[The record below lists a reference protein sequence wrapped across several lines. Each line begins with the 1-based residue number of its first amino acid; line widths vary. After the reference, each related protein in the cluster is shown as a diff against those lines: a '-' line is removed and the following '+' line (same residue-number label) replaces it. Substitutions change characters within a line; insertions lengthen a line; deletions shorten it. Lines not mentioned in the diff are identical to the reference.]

1 MTNPNARRPI
11 QSGRPKL
18 LISNRLHDEVL
29 ATLTEQCEVLMNMS
43 ATPWSHQQLLQEL
56 ETHQPDAALVF
67 MSDCVNDEI
76 LRASKN
82 LRLVAAALKGTN
94 NIDADLATELGVC
107 VTYVPGMLTE
117 PTAELTLTLML
128 MQARQIPQASRW
140 VKSGNFKGWEP
151 KFYGNTLFRAK
162 VGILG
167 YGAIGQELSKLLQ
180 PFSAQVKFF
189 DPNLTTS
196 NESHAQSCTM
206 EEIVT
211 WSDYLV
217 LALPYTSQ
225 THHLINKDV
234 ISRMRNDAVLV
245 NTARGS
251 IVKESDVA
259 DALAANRLAGYV
271 ADVFEMED
279 WAIVDRPREIDQR
292 LLDDDRVVL
301 TPHIGSAVAKIR
313 QQIEMQAAQSVLA
326 YFSGDSVTNCL
337 NPQVLG

>member
-1 MTNPNARRPI
+1 MTTPEAKHSARLT
-11 QSGRPKL
+11 RPKL
-18 LISNRLHDEVL
+18 LISNRLHDDVL
-29 ATLTEQCEVLMNMS
+29 ATLKEQCEVHMNMS
-43 ATPWSHQQLLQEL
+43 ATPWSHQQFLREL
-56 ETHQPDAALVF
+56 ESHQPDAALVF
-67 MSDCVNDEI
+67 MSDCVNVEI

-94 NIDADLATELGVC
+94 NIDIDLASELGVC

-140 VKSGNFKGWEP
+140 VKTGNFKGWEP
-151 KFYGNTLFRAK
+151 KFFGNTLFRAK

-167 YGAIGQELSKLLQ
+167 FGAIGQELTKLLK

-189 DPNLTTS
+189 DPKSTTFS
-196 NESHAQSCTM
+196 ELYAEPSTM
-206 EEIVT
+206 EEIVA

-234 ISRMRNDAVLV
+234 IAHMRNDAVLV

-251 IVKESDVA
+251 IVNESDVA
-259 DALAANRLAGYV
+259 EALTAGRLAGYV

-279 WAIVDRPREIDQR
+279 WAIKDRPREIDQR
-292 LLDDDRVVL
+292 LLNDDRVVL
-301 TPHIGSAVAKIR
+301 TPHIGSAVATIR
-313 QQIEMQAAQSVLA
+313 KQIEMQAAQSVLA
-326 YFSGDSVTNCL
+326 YFGGDSVANCL